1 MNISYTTRGCELN
14 GQIKKYTE
22 EKLKKIFSLD
32 ELLEV
37 NLTLVQ
43 MRHRYK
49 AELMVH
55 NRTARFNA
63 IEETS
68 DVFKSINAAVDKIQK
83 QIKRH
88 KEKLVNR
95 KRFVRPKTKAL
106 VENLALGETLTMPR
120 VVRARKQDIKPMSQE
135 EAVMQLEA
143 RRDGFLVFRNVSS
156 DRINVLYR
164 RKDGNYGLIDSEIQD

>member
-1 MNISYTTRGCELN
+1 MNIAYTTRGFELN

-37 NLTLVQ
+37 ALTMEQ
-43 MRHRYK
+43 ARHRYK

-55 NRTARFNA
+55 NRSTRFNS
-63 IEETS
+63 IQETP
-68 DVFKSINAAVDKIQK
+68 DVFKSIHGAIDKMEK

-95 KRFVRPKTKAL
+95 KRLSRPKTRKL
-106 VENLALGETLTMPR
+106 TDSLAVTDGIAIPR
-120 VVRARKQDIKPMSQE
+120 VVRARKQDVKPMSQD
-135 EAVMQLEA
+135 EAVMHMEA
-143 RRDGFLVFRNVSS
+143 VKDSFLVFRNLGS
-156 DRINVLYR
+156 DRINILFR
-164 RKDGNYGLIDSEIQD
+164 RKDGNYGLIDSEI